1 MSGPIVPPLEVTEVD
16 GSPDGRPIT
25 KIIVSNGDLS
35 ISGRTA
41 TIDTSGSATTPG
53 GADTNVQYNNAG
65 AFGGAADFTFTGIGG
80 ADPILT
86 ITNSAGDAAT
96 FGHDHIKFDGGADL
110 PTISSTVG
118 DDGLILYSNLMATG
132 PRVYLDSLTSPS
144 VLNLQNA
151 ESGGTINIETTTGS
165 GGISVVS
172 VDDIDLKVSGS
183 NIVEVQNATTNT
195 DSVLSIMGN
204 GTGDA
209 KLDLQNASKRV
220 WVLCDENKKLKIQ
233 GGAAGN
239 TFIFDVSSASGGI
252 TFPDSTVQTTAASG
266 GGGGMAPFVATA
278 MATAYDTFLATA
290 AAPYP
295 NNILSSD
302 NQTVNYD
309 TPFYQPFVCP
319 ADMDIVNIQIS
330 VISSAAATNCDV
342 AIYSADAAT
351 GSPSTKL
358 TTATFDV
365 SSTGYKTTVLGSSES
380 LTAGTLYYLAY
391 VRDASNN
398 FVLRSHP
405 GEAIATGFVTGID
418 SFNTPIIK
426 ETGTD
431 NALPA
436 TTTTTN
442 LESKYDYNVI
452 IGLGV

>member
-16 GSPDGRPIT
+16 GNPSGRPIT

-41 TIDTSGSATTPG
+41 TIDTSGSGGTPG
-53 GADTNVQYNNAG
+53 GADTQVQYNNAG
-65 AFGGAADFTFTGIGG
+65 AFGGSADFTFTGIGG
-80 ADPILT
+80 TDPTLT
-86 ITNSAGDAAT
+86 ITNSASDAAT
-96 FGHDHIKFDGGADL
+96 FACDHIKFDGGSDL

-118 DDGLILYSNLMATG
+118 DDGLVLYSNLMATG
-132 PRVYLDSLTSPS
+132 PRVWLDALTSPS
-144 VLNLQNA
+144 ILNLQNA

-165 GGISVVS
+165 GGISVIS
-172 VDDIDLKVSGS
+172 VDDIDLKVSGR
-183 NIVEVQNATTNT
+183 NVVEVQNATTDP
-195 DSVLSIMGN
+195 DSVLSILRN

-233 GGAAGN
+233 GGTGGN
-239 TFIFDVSSASGGI
+239 TFIIDVSGAATGI
-252 TFPDSTVQTTAASG
+252 TFPDGTTQTTAASG
-266 GGGGMAPFVATA
+266 GGGGMAPFLATD
-278 MATAYDTFLATA
+278 MATTADTFFATA

-309 TPFYQPFVCP
+309 TPYYQPFVCP
-319 ADMDIVNIQIS
+319 ADLDIVNIQIS
-330 VISSAAATNCDV
+330 VVTAVASTNCEV
-342 AIYSADAAT
+342 GIYSADEDT

-380 LTAGTLYYLAY
+380 LTAGTLYYMAY

-405 GEAIATGFVTGID
+405 GEAIASGFITGID
-418 SFNTPIIK
+418 SFNLPLIY
-426 ETGTD
+426 ESSTD

-436 TTTTTN
+436 TTTTAN
-442 LESKYDYNVI
+442 LQTTYAYNVMI
-452 IGLGV
+452 AMGV